1 MQLFGLDLT
10 GEYEVNAGT
19 LPSIVYDPELVF
31 GSVIRVGDSANFETS
46 TVGEGIRICMDH
58 GEALGRALGETIRSN
73 DPVPLKT
80 YEADCKK
87 ALAHNYHFDFLA
99 NKRFSLYSAKSI
111 LRISHLSE
119 SELVALLRS
128 EFTAKMIL
136 KVTYK
141 MLKQKLFGAS

>member
-1 MQLFGLDLT
+1 VQLFGLDLT

-19 LPSIVYDPELVF
+19 LPSIAYDPELVF
-31 GSVIRVGDSANFETS
+31 GSVIRVGDSANFATP

-58 GEALGRALGETIRSN
+58 GEALGRALGETIRAN

-99 NKRFSLYSAKSI
+99 NKRFSLYSAKDWNKSI
-111 LRISHLSE
+111 LLISHLS
-119 SELVALLRS
+119 
-128 EFTAKMIL
+128 
-136 KVTYK
+136 
-141 MLKQKLFGAS
+141 